1 MTAFREYGHDAP
13 EVAHNFTN
21 TDSHQNQE
29 LGVLA
34 PHQARGNVAAATEVL
49 LSTISFTD
57 AYSRRLIVEVL
68 LRDDTGLLSNGERLI
83 EGGLSFPTRQAPRSY
98 KLKYD
103 KAQHHR
109 AGILGLFP
117 MEVAVSEAV
126 KPWNLRKH
134 FSLP

>member
-29 LGVLA
+29 LGVSALQ
-34 PHQARGNVAAATEVL
+34 QARGNVAAATEVL

-68 LRDDTGLLSNGERLI
+68 LRDD
-83 EGGLSFPTRQAPRSY
+83 
-98 KLKYD
+98 
-103 KAQHHR
+103 
-109 AGILGLFP
+109 
-117 MEVAVSEAV
+117 
-126 KPWNLRKH
+126 
-134 FSLP
+134 